1 MKNSLF
7 LLLLSFAVFWFSIF
21 FSQSGNTFYNK
32 EELGVFRKDSV
43 FKYDENTG
51 LIIAP
56 NYLLVVGNCTGCHS
70 SKLIIQYGTDRT
82 NWLAKIRWMQQYH
95 KLWDLGDAE
104 KPILDYLE
112 KYYPEKKSQG
122 RRKPLGLIE
131 WYKLEK

>member
-1 MKNSLF
+1 MQNKLILLF
-7 LLLLSFAVFWFSIF
+7 FSGIF
-21 FSQSGNTFYNK
+21 FTASFMFNLNEETYLEYNAS
-32 EELGVFRKDSV
+32 ENLVKDSV

-95 KLWDLGDAE
+95 KLWDLGNAE